1 MQFTIEE
8 EELLQ
13 KLGLRLRKARILRGD
28 KQKQLAARTGISM
41 TIIGRI
47 EKGDPSVSFGR
58 YLKMAAALE
67 LLHTLENAFHEE
79 ADPFDE
85 YDQEV
90 ETVEAIKRKRV
101 RK

>member
-13 KLGLRLRKARILRGD
+13 DLGLRLRKARILRGD

-58 YLKMAAALE
+58 YLKVATALG
-67 LLHTLENAFHEE
+67 LFHTLENVFHEE
-79 ADPFDE
+79 VDPFDE
-85 YDQEV
+85 YDREM

>member
-1 MQFTIEE
+1 MKFTIEE

-13 KLGLRLRKARILRGD
+13 DLGLRLRKTRILRGD
-28 KQKQLAARTGISM
+28 KQKSLAARTGISM

-47 EKGDPSVSFGR
+47 EKGDPSVAFGR
-58 YLKMAAALE
+58 YLKVATALD
-67 LLHTLENAFHEE
+67 LFHTMKNIFHEE

-85 YDQEV
+85 HDQEV

>member
-58 YLKMAAALE
+58 YLKMAAAPGGISGSTIRT
-67 LLHTLENAFHEE
+67 HT
-79 ADPFDE
+79 
-85 YDQEV
+85 
-90 ETVEAIKRKRV
+90 TVGLQL
-101 RK
+101 

>member
-1 MQFTIEE
+1 MHFTIEE

-13 KLGLRLRKARILRGD
+13 KLGLRLRKSRILRGD
-28 KQKQLAARTGISM
+28 KQKHLAARTGISM

-58 YLKMAAALE
+58 YLKVASALN
-67 LLHTLENAFHEE
+67 LLDTMDNVFLEE

-85 YDQEV
+85 YDKEV

-101 RK
+101 RQ

>member
-1 MQFTIEE
+1 MHFTIEE

-28 KQKQLAARTGISM
+28 KQKQLSARTGISM

-58 YLKMAAALE
+58 YVKVAAALN
-67 LLHTLENAFHEE
+67 LLYTMNHIFLEE

-85 YDQEV
+85 YDKEV

-101 RK
+101 RQ